1 MDDMV
6 LLGDDAGQLAAAR
19 DELGR
24 WLWEHRRL
32 RLKRPDAPVLPTSAA
47 VTYLGHRVTRAG
59 TTPTRKALRRMQ
71 QRIGERVLRGT
82 AEEVERTLAAYR
94 GVLRVGIVGRG

>member
-1 MDDMV
+1 
-6 LLGDDAGQLAAAR
+6 
-19 DELGR
+19 
-24 WLWEHRRL
+24 
-32 RLKRPDAPVLPTSAA
+32 

-59 TTPTRKALRRMQ
+59 TKPTRKALLRMQ

-94 GVLRVGIVGRG
+94 GVLRVGTVGRG